1 MNFGELRFWLYL
13 SAILGLILSLRPLF
27 KKWAHGNGDL
37 LGRYD
42 RTSILSTG
50 LILLG
55 LVSAGTLAIFLF
67 VCMATYAGLSIFL
80 RTRGSH
86 RYLFLTILV
95 PLQLLP
101 LAYYKYSHFLAN
113 EILGLNLPGLSDLII
128 PVGLSFYTFQVVGF
142 LIDTVIRK
150 EPLPAFLDF
159 MNFAAFFPQ
168 IVAGPIERREHL
180 LPQMQ
185 GFRFRWNP
193 QDIDAG
199 AKWIVLGLFF
209 KICLAD
215 NLALHFD
222 RSPTTN
228 PFTIWL
234 NNIIFGFRIYYDF
247 AGYSFVALGIAR
259 CFGIRLTLNFASPY
273 LSTNTQEFWRRWH
286 ITLST
291 WFRDYIYLPMGGNRT
306 KMWFLGIIAVF
317 VLSGI
322 WHGAGWNFMLWGLL
336 WAAFLIA
343 FHAFKKICIPIP
355 IAWLATMT
363 AAFFAWLCFYET
375 NTEVLLA
382 KLSTTLNPLNYTAPH
397 LHSAIASLDPTQAF
411 ILVAFLLLAL
421 LTLAGEW
428 LSLKKTGQPY
438 YYFLQ
443 PASLVALVA
452 LTILLAPSRKNDF
465 IYFAF

>member
-13 SAILGLILSLRPLF
+13 IAILGLIVSLRPLF
-27 KKWAHGNGDL
+27 KKWARSREDL
-37 LGRYD
+37 LTRYD
-42 RTSILSTG
+42 RTSILATG

-55 LVSAGTLAIFLF
+55 LVSVGTLAIFVF
-67 VCMATYAGLSIFL
+67 VCVATYSGLAIFL
-80 RTRGSH
+80 RTQGSH

-101 LAYYKYSHFLAN
+101 LAYYKYSHFFAN

-128 PVGLSFYTFQVVGF
+128 PVGISFYTFQVVGF

-150 EPLPAFLDF
+150 EPLPPFLDF

-168 IVAGPIERREHL
+168 IVAGPIERRENL

-193 QDIDAG
+193 QDIDEG
-199 AKWIVLGLFF
+199 TKWIVLGLFF

-215 NLALHFD
+215 NLAIHFD
-222 RSPTTN
+222 RSSDTN

-273 LSTNTQEFWRRWH
+273 LSTNAQEFWRRWH

-306 KMWFLGIIAVF
+306 KMWFLGILTVF

-322 WHGAGWNFMLWGLL
+322 WHGAGWNFVLWGLL

-375 NTEVLLA
+375 KTEALLA
-382 KLSTTLNPLNYTAPH
+382 KLSTTLNPLSYTSAH
-397 LHSAIASLDPTQAF
+397 LHSAISSLDPTQAF
-411 ILVAFLLLAL
+411 ILAAFLLLAL
-421 LTLAGEW
+421 LTLAIEW

-438 YYFLQ
+438 YYLQQ
-443 PASLVALVA
+443 PATLVALVA
-452 LTILLAPSRKNDF
+452 LTILLASSRKNDF